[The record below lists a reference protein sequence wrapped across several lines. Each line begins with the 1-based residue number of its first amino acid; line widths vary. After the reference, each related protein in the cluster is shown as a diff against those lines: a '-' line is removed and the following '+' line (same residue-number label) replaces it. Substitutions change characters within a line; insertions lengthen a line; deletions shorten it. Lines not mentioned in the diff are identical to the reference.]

1 MHDSPHVQSVTTP
14 TFDAEVLASTV
25 PVLVDFTATWCGP
38 CRALTPILERIAA
51 ESGGRVKVVTVD
63 ADDAPEIPVRFGV
76 RGYPTIIA
84 FVGGKEVGR
93 QLGVANKEAILR
105 LFDLASV
112 A

>member
-1 MHDSPHVQSVTTP
+1 MHPSAHVHAVTEE
-14 TFDAEVLASTV
+14 TFDAEVLSSTV

-38 CRALTPILERIAA
+38 CRALAPILERIAK
-51 ESGGRVKVVTVD
+51 EGGGRVKVVTVD
-63 ADDAPEIPVRFGV
+63 ADDAPEIPMRFGV

-93 QLGVANKEAILR
+93 QLGVANKETILR